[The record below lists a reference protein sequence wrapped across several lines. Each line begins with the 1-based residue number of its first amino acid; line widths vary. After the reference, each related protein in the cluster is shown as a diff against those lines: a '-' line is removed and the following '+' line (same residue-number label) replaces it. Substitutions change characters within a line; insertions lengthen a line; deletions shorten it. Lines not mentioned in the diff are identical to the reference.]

1 MLETIAHSL
10 PGGSRWADVRTEEN
24 TMTDAAKKGI
34 TFLVI
39 AFALFYLVT
48 QPEGAATAVKVAISA
63 IVTAFDAIIKFFN
76 ALAS

>member
-1 MLETIAHSL
+1 
-10 PGGSRWADVRTEEN
+10 
-24 TMTDAAKKGI
+24 MTDAAKKGI

-48 QPEGAATAVKVAISA
+48 QPEGAASAVKVAISGIA
-63 IVTAFDAIIKFFN
+63 TAFDAIIKFFN

>member
-1 MLETIAHSL
+1 
-10 PGGSRWADVRTEEN
+10 
-24 TMTDAAKKGI
+24 MTDAAKKGI

-39 AFALFYLVT
+39 AFAFFYLVT
-48 QPEGAATAVKVAISA
+48 QPEGAATAVKVVISA